1 MGKEFGKGRGS
12 LKIFLLISL
21 ILFFALFLRL
31 YTLSQ
36 KSFWYDEAC
45 SLQFSVNHIGAIF
58 NDHYLIRPLYFIFLQ
73 IWTHIFGI
81 GEFFSRL
88 PSVIFG
94 FLSVLF
100 IYYLGKELFEKKTG
114 IIAAFLLAVSYY
126 HIAWSQQ
133 ARNYSLLVFLC
144 IISSLSYI
152 LAVKRGRLF
161 GFCIYFI
168 FTVLAVLTNPIAIL
182 LFLFQ
187 IAILFKFLHVGEKR
201 WKITLSL
208 VFIPIF
214 ALIFL
219 LYKFRVYVLQDLSA
233 AGLPGVNIQR
243 VWELFNVFSSGGG
256 YVAQGATAHQAGS
269 SVVFLSFVIGI
280 LFLAFYIYGVFASF
294 RNKRKSAIYC
304 LGWFWIPF
312 FALIYLQ
319 LFGFNCFSPKYMIF
333 ALPAYYL
340 IIARG
345 MAFLS
350 SKVTLLIVLIGIIL
364 SSYFHLNFYY
374 HPPDYSSWREAA
386 AYVGKYIKGSDRVII
401 IPSAQITPFWLYYKS
416 FSGDFS
422 SIGNGI
428 NGKVRLVN
436 GVWRK
441 EFYDGRN
448 LVTGIGLNGVGDFI
462 RDNADKKS
470 DLWVIV
476 SKYWPGLRNYQMF
489 TEYLQSNY
497 VFVEKKEFSFEGVEI
512 LRYKTAS

>member
-1 MGKEFGKGRGS
+1 MGKEFSKGERS
-12 LKIFLLISL
+12 LKTFLLISL
-21 ILFFALFLRL
+21 ILFLALFLRL
-31 YTLSQ
+31 HTLSQ

-45 SLQFSVNHIGAIF
+45 SLQFAVNQISAIF
-58 NDHYLIRPLYFIFLQ
+58 SDHYLTRPLYFIFLQ
-73 IWTHIFGI
+73 IWTSISGI
-81 GEFFSRL
+81 GEFVSRL

-144 IISSLSYI
+144 IISSLTYI

-161 GFCIYFI
+161 GFCVYFI
-168 FTVLAVLTNPIAIL
+168 FAILAVLTSPIAIL

-187 IAILFKFLHVGEKR
+187 IAILFKIIHIGKKSWSIASFLV
-201 WKITLSL
+201 T
-208 VFIPIF
+208 IPVF

-219 LYKFRVYVLQDLSA
+219 LYRFRNYVFEDLHA
-233 AGLPGVNIQR
+233 AGLPGVNISR
-243 VWELFNVFSSGGG
+243 IWELFNVFSSGGG

-269 SVVFLSFVIGI
+269 SVVFLSIIIGI
-280 LFLAFYIYGVFASF
+280 LFLVFYIYGVFAGF
-294 RNKRKSAIYC
+294 WNKRKSTAYC
-304 LGWFWIPF
+304 LGWFWVPF
-312 FALIYLQ
+312 LVLILLG

-345 MAFLS
+345 IAFLS
-350 SKVTLLIVLIGIIL
+350 SKVILLIALMGIIL
-364 SSYFHLNFYY
+364 SSYFHLSFYY
-374 HPPDYSSWREAA
+374 NPPDYSSWREAA
-386 AYVGKYIKGSDRVII
+386 AYVEKYIRGSDRIII
-401 IPSAQITPFWLYYKS
+401 IPSPQITPFWLYYKH

-436 GVWRK
+436 GTWRK

-448 LVTGIGLNGVGDFI
+448 LVTGIGLDGVKAFI
-462 RDNADKKS
+462 RENADKKS

-476 SKYWPGLRNYQMF
+476 SRYWPGLGNYRMF
-489 TEYLQSNY
+489 AEYLQSNY
-497 VFVEKKEFSFEGVEI
+497 IFVEKKEFSFDGIEI
-512 LRYKTAS
+512 LRYKTAQ